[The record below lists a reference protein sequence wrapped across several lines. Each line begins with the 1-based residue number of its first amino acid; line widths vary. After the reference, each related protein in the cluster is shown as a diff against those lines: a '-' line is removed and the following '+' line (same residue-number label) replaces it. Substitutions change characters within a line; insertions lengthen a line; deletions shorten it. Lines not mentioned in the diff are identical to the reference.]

1 MVGITPGLP
10 ERTTGWRSIPLTS
23 ISFKKCLVRSE
34 YLIGKEGQGMDVLNY
49 ARELQQYK
57 ARKLFGKSECT
68 IYLAADHISCD
79 HPAHLI
85 ITQNPKAP

>member
-1 MVGITPGLP
+1 MVGITVGLP

-49 ARELQQYK
+49 AREFQQYK
-57 ARKLFGKSECT
+57 ARTLFGKECT
-68 IYLAADHISCD
+68 IS
-79 HPAHLI
+79 LI
-85 ITQNPKAP
+85 ISHVIILRI